1 MPALAHRLADRAR
14 VPSMA
19 NPNGQELREAVAL
32 MVERVGYNKLHDRL
46 VRLNA
51 FVSRRKPASP
61 DVLADRLYSLTGGLR
76 RQVPATLAFHTVWS
90 ETFSQSIVEA
100 DEKRLE
106 ALANRI
112 NATLTEDEHGI
123 RDDQRAEL
131 ESALGDYE
139 RILAAAIGP
148 RPARMDM
155 LLKAVP
161 PVAEIL
167 RARPLPEAGPPPA
180 DQPAGERSAG
190 EQPARDPRGADVE

>member
-1 MPALAHRLADRAR
+1 
-14 VPSMA
+14 MA

-32 MVERVGYNKLHDRL
+32 MVERVGYAKLHDRL

-51 FVSRRKPASP
+51 FVSRRKPPSP

-90 ETFSQSIVEA
+90 ETFSQSIVED

-106 ALANRI
+106 GLADRI
-112 NATLTEDEHGI
+112 NAALTEDEHGI

-155 LLKAVP
+155 LLKAVA

-167 RARPLPEAGPPPA
+167 RARPLPEAGAAPVDRPP
-180 DQPAGERSAG
+180 GEEPGRA
-190 EQPARDPRGADVE
+190 PRGADAE

>member
-1 MPALAHRLADRAR
+1 VPALAHRLDDRAR

-90 ETFSQSIVEA
+90 ETFSQSIVED

-106 ALANRI
+106 ALADRI
-112 NATLTEDEHGI
+112 NAALTEDEHGI

-131 ESALGDYE
+131 ESALGEYE

-155 LLKAVP
+155 LLKAVA

-167 RARPLPEAGPPPA
+167 RARPLLEAGASPA
-180 DQPAGERSAG
+180 DQAAG
-190 EQPARDPRGADVE
+190 EQSAAEAPARDPRGADAE